1 MGLRDDT
8 RGASVA
14 LTHSL
19 TLGITALL
27 IASLLIGAGGL
38 LERQQERVATQGL
51 QNVAEGTTNDLKSVD
66 RLASR
71 SHSGEVVSMT
81 SMPTHIAGENYDLAL
96 VNRDGNRSALFA
108 NMTTPNV
115 VTAVEFR
122 NESRICERTL
132 SSGPL
137 RVVYDPDADCLTIES
152 ADR

>member
-1 MGLRDDT
+1 
-8 RGASVA
+8 
-14 LTHSL
+14 
-19 TLGITALL
+19 
-27 IASLLIGAGGL
+27 
-38 LERQQERVATQGL
+38 
-51 QNVAEGTTNDLKSVD
+51 
-66 RLASR
+66 
-71 SHSGEVVSMT
+71 MT

-96 VNRDGNRSALFA
+96 VNRDGNRSVLFA